1 MGRMWGNIRKQFE
14 RQVVRPEIVRK
25 MIECGMRV
33 SDDEKI
39 FVDDVEVDYTAVA
52 NALDVDRRVVKQTAR
67 QIRQNRYLY
76 SLFSKTKPLGTSL
89 VDVVSQLGYTAVVIE
104 ADPKSPGV
112 MAGAAEILSR
122 HGMVVRQ
129 AVAEDPEMVPDAKM
143 TLVIEGQLSGD
154 AMEALNGLKVVR
166 SIKILKGHAPEVRR
180 GCDARLLL
188 RQAPLRRPHGVLR
201 QDGPG
206 KSE

>member
-1 MGRMWGNIRKQFE
+1 MWPNIRKQFE

-39 FVDDVEVDYTAVA
+39 YVDDVEVDYTAIA
-52 NALDVDRRVVKQTAR
+52 RALEVDRRVVKSTAQ
-67 QIRQNRYLY
+67 QIRRNRYLY

-89 VDVVSQLGYTAVVIE
+89 VDVVSHLGYTAIVIE

-112 MAGAAEILSR
+112 MAGVAEILAR
-122 HGMVVRQ
+122 HQMVVRQ

-143 TLVIEGQLSGD
+143 TLVVEGQLTGQ
-154 AMEALNGLKVVR
+154 AMEELHGLKAVR
-166 SIKILKGHAPEVRR
+166 SIKILK
-180 GCDARLLL
+180 
-188 RQAPLRRPHGVLR
+188 
-201 QDGPG
+201 
-206 KSE
+206 

>member
-1 MGRMWGNIRKQFE
+1 MWPNVRKQFE

-39 FVDDVEVDYTAVA
+39 YVDDVEVDYTAVA
-52 NALDVDRRVVKQTAR
+52 KALDVDRRVVKQTAQ
-67 QIRQNRYLY
+67 QIRGNRYLF
-76 SLFSKTKPLGTSL
+76 SLFARTRPLGTSL
-89 VDVVSQLGYTAVVIE
+89 VDLVSQLGYTAIIIE

-112 MAGAAEILSR
+112 MAGVAEILSR

-143 TLVIEGQLSGD
+143 TLVVEGQLTGL
-154 AMEALNGLKVVR
+154 AMEELNGLKVVR
-166 SIKILKGHAPEVRR
+166 SIKILK
-180 GCDARLLL
+180 
-188 RQAPLRRPHGVLR
+188 
-201 QDGPG
+201 
-206 KSE
+206 

>member
-1 MGRMWGNIRKQFE
+1 MWPSIRKQFE
-14 RQVVRPEIVRK
+14 RQVVRPDIVRK

-39 FVDDVEVDYTAVA
+39 YVDDVEVDYSAVA
-52 NALDVDRRVVKQTAR
+52 RAVDVDRRVVKQTVH
-67 QIRQNRYLY
+67 QIRVNRYLY

-89 VDVVSQLGYTAVVIE
+89 VSLVNQLGYTAIVIE

-112 MAGAAEILSR
+112 MAGVAEILSR

-143 TLVIEGQLSGD
+143 TLVVEGQLTGQ
-154 AMEALNGLKVVR
+154 AMEELHGLKVVR
-166 SIKILKGHAPEVRR
+166 SIKILK
-180 GCDARLLL
+180 
-188 RQAPLRRPHGVLR
+188 
-201 QDGPG
+201 
-206 KSE
+206 

>member
-1 MGRMWGNIRKQFE
+1 MWPSIRKQFE
-14 RQVVRPEIVRK
+14 RQAVRPEIVRK

-39 FVDDVEVDYTAVA
+39 YVDNVEVDYTAIA
-52 NALDVDRRVVKQTAR
+52 NALDVDRRVVKSTAQ
-67 QIRQNRYLY
+67 QIRRNRYLY

-89 VDVVSQLGYTAVVIE
+89 VDVVSHLGYTAIVIE

-112 MAGAAEILSR
+112 MAGVAEILAR

-143 TLVIEGQLSGD
+143 TLVVEGQLTGQ
-154 AMEALNGLKVVR
+154 AMEELNGLKVVR
-166 SIKILKGHAPEVRR
+166 SIKILK
-180 GCDARLLL
+180 
-188 RQAPLRRPHGVLR
+188 
-201 QDGPG
+201 
-206 KSE
+206 